1 MEFQYS
7 ESSLLGFTKGWYNS
21 FQKMIKIVTA
31 ILGICAYFAICWIR
45 LRQKRP
51 SGKYSDK
58 STVFDVAKD
67 DFKSITSLITG
78 KKEEKTEKKEQPA
91 KASLRRGGSSN
102 NLKASGEKGKKTL
115 KRQNSSGTIDLH
127 ISSHGFNYQAQVL
140 MSCVIQLNFH
150 QRPIVILLV
159 VFVEYECVN

>member
-1 MEFQYS
+1 
-7 ESSLLGFTKGWYNS
+7 
-21 FQKMIKIVTA
+21 MIKIVTA

-127 ISSHGFNYQAQVL
+127 ISSHGFNYQA
-140 MSCVIQLNFH
+140 
-150 QRPIVILLV
+150 
-159 VFVEYECVN
+159 